1 MLVEYCERQGW
12 AYTIYE
18 DAGISG
24 ETIEARP
31 QMQRLLTDALDRK
44 FDVALAVEIERFS
57 RSRDG
62 ADLAVIKRTFR
73 AGGVRFGTPAQ
84 LYDPDDVEDD
94 FVSSLLGLL
103 SAREKQKTVR
113 RTTHGREEAARAG
126 RYVANTP
133 YGYRRAPGGGALV
146 IHEPDAAVVRM
157 MFEQLL
163 AGASLRAIIREL
175 NRRAVPTAKGAG
187 RWTHGTVWKI
197 LKNPVY
203 GGTAYY
209 RKQRIER
216 LAGGARRL
224 RSRDRTEQIAMPAPQ
239 IVDPAQVIAVQQ
251 RFAENLRRSR
261 RSTKRFYL
269 LRGLVRCGV
278 CGHTMIGKSV
288 GRGVAYYTCA
298 ASDSHDRG
306 IKPRCRWH
314 AANAHRLEA
323 MVWEQVRLALQFPEV
338 ILEEVRQ
345 YRDARFGERDE
356 LQARLAAVRAALE
369 RLPAERDRVQTLF
382 REGCAT
388 TDEVRGH
395 LDRIERKRQGLE
407 DELRT
412 IAVRLEGE
420 LADEQRGR
428 ELIRTVERTR
438 GGLDGLSDQ
447 ERHEVARV
455 IVVSVI
461 VGADQTVEIQG
472 WLPTSVS
479 SAHGQPDNV
488 VYRQTVWQPMSE
500 SGEALSVASPT
511 W

>member
-1 MLVEYCERQGW
+1 MLVEYCEREGW
-12 AYTIYE
+12 TYTIYE

-31 QMQRLLTDALDRK
+31 EMQRLLTDALDRK
-44 FDVALAVEIERFS
+44 FDVALAVEMERFS

-73 AGGVRFGTPAQ
+73 ASGIRFGTLGQ
-84 LYDPDDVEDD
+84 IFDPDDVEDD

-113 RTTHGREEAARAG
+113 RTTAGREEAARAG
-126 RYVANTP
+126 RYVSNTP

-146 IHEPDAAVVRM
+146 IHEPEAAVVRM

-163 AGASLRAIIREL
+163 AGSSLRAIIREL
-175 NRRAVPTAKGAG
+175 NQRAIPTAKGAS

-209 RKQRIER
+209 RKQRIDHPPGVR
-216 LAGGARRL
+216 RRL
-224 RSRDRTEQIAMPAPQ
+224 HPRARTEQIAMPAPQ
-239 IVDPAQVIAVQQ
+239 IVDPAHVIAVEQ
-251 RFAENLRRSR
+251 RFQENQRRSQ
-261 RSTKRFYL
+261 RSAKRFYL

-278 CGHTMIGKSV
+278 CGHSMIGKSV
-288 GRGVAYYTCA
+288 ARGLAYYTCA

-306 IKPRCRWH
+306 PRPRCRWH
-314 AANAHRLEA
+314 AANASRLEA

-345 YRDARFGERDE
+345 YRDARFGHRDE
-356 LQARLAAVRAALE
+356 LQARAAAVRAALG
-369 RLPAERDRVQTLF
+369 RLPAERDRELTLYTEKF
-382 REGCAT
+382 VTLEELR
-388 TDEVRGH
+388 RR
-395 LDRIERKRQGLE
+395 LDRVDRKRQGLE

-420 LADEQRGR
+420 VADEQRGQ

-438 GGLDGLSDQ
+438 GGLDGLSDH

-455 IVVSVI
+455 IVASVI

-472 WLPTSVS
+472 WLPTSVPP
-479 SAHGQPDNV
+479 AQGQPDTV
-488 VYRQTVWQPMSE
+488 VYRQMAWEPISA